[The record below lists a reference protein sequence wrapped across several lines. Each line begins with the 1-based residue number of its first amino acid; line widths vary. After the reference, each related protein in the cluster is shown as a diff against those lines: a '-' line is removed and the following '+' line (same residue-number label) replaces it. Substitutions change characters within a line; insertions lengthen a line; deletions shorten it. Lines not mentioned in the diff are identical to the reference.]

1 VSAGGGRYGRA
12 MRQEQQPAKSEIV
25 SVAPGVHR
33 VQLNVN
39 MPGLGHVNCY
49 VLEDERGYAIV
60 DPGLPSDEAFDELRT
75 TFGNASI
82 DLKRVHTVV
91 ITHSHPDHF
100 GGAGRV
106 QKESG
111 AEIVTHRAFRLVF
124 DADDGDADPNTVAE
138 ATPSG
143 DAPKLRFPFDVDVPW
158 GGDRWQPMP
167 PAERE
172 KVMENMRNPL
182 SRPRPTVR
190 LEEADFINL
199 GRRRWVALH
208 TPGHTNDHLCLYD
221 AESGTLLSGDHVLPT
236 ITPHISGLLPG
247 VDALDLFFNS
257 LRHVRGLPDVQ
268 TVLPAHG
275 EPFHNLVERVDQI
288 IEHHHERLD
297 TLARAQVELG
307 RPGTVP
313 EFMKSLFRERSWGSM
328 AESETYAHLEHLR
341 IIGRATVER
350 IDGVLVYD
358 IEPVSND
365 T

>member
-1 VSAGGGRYGRA
+1 
-12 MRQEQQPAKSEIV
+12 M
-25 SVAPGVHR
+25 APGVHR
-33 VQLNVN
+33 VQLSIS

-49 VLEDERGYAIV
+49 ILEDERGFAIV
-60 DPGLPSDEAFDELRT
+60 DPGLPSEEAFAELRA
-75 TFGNASI
+75 TFEAASV

-100 GGAGRV
+100 GGAARV
-106 QKESG
+106 QQISG
-111 AEIVTHRAFRLVF
+111 ADIVTHRAFKLVF

-138 ATPSG
+138 ALPSG
-143 DAPKLRFPFDVDVPW
+143 DAPVIRTPFGVAVPW
-158 GGDRWQPMP
+158 GGEPYQPMSG
-167 PAERE
+167 ADRER
-172 KVMENMRNPL
+172 VIENMRNPL
-182 SRPRPTVR
+182 SRPKPTVR
-190 LEEADFINL
+190 LDEASAIEL

-236 ITPHISGLLPG
+236 ITPHISGLHQG

-257 LRHVRGLPDVQ
+257 LNHVRKLPDVR

-275 EPFHNLVERVDQI
+275 QPFDNLVERVDEI

-297 TLARAQVELG
+297 VLARAQVELG

-313 EFMKSLFRERSWGSM
+313 EFMRSLFRERSWGSM

-341 IIGRATVER
+341 RGGRATVER

-358 IEPVSND
+358 IDPLD
-365 T
+365 TNA